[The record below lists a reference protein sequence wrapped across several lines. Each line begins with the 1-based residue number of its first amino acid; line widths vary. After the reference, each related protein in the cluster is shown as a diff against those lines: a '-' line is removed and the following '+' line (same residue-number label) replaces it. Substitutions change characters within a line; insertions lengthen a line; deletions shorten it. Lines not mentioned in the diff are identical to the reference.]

1 MQFRLHYS
9 EFTFAVVV
17 CGLTVN
23 QEQGWYK
30 AGRDGAALDIMTD

>member
-23 QEQGWYK
+23 QELGTRLGEMEQH
-30 AGRDGAALDIMTD
+30 LTL